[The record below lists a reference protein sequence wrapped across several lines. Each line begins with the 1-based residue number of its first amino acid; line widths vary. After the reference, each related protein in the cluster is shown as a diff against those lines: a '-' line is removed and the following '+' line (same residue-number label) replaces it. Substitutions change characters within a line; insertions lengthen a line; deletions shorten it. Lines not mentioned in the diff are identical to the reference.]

1 MTAVGATFRL
11 ANAPVSWGVTE
22 VRAWS
27 PATPYTRVLDEIA
40 ASGYRATELGPYGYY
55 PTDPAK
61 LRDELARRNLEL
73 TSAFVPLRLRDAAA
87 VRASLDETCAI
98 ARLLAA
104 CGAKYLV
111 LADAMW
117 PERMACAGWADQG
130 GIALTTPEWK
140 TVAQSARTVADLAAV
155 YGLRCVFHHHVGTY
169 VESPDE
175 VARLMQETD
184 LALCLD
190 TGHYFYG
197 GGDPVQAVREYGPR
211 IEYLHLKDVNPR
223 VLGEARRERLG
234 FLDGIRRGVFCE
246 LGRGGVDFP
255 ALKQELDDVAFN
267 GWAVVEQ
274 DVEQDVDP
282 SLDAAHTSLPERS
295 AEASLDFLRHLG
307 F

>member
-1 MTAVGATFRL
+1 M
-11 ANAPVSWGVTE
+11 E
-22 VRAWS
+22 VQGWS
-27 PATPYTRVLDEIA
+27 PAIPYTRVLDEIA

-73 TSAFVPLRLRDAAA
+73 TSAFVPLRLKDRAA
-87 VRASLDETCAI
+87 VQNSLDETCAI

-117 PERMACAGWADQG
+117 PERMACAGWAGEG
-130 GIALTTPEWK
+130 GVAMTAAEWK
-140 TVAQSARTVADLAAV
+140 TAAESARTVADLAAV

-169 VESPDE
+169 VETPEE
-175 VARLMQETD
+175 VAILMNETNSRD

-197 GGDPVQAVREYGPR
+197 GGDPVQAVRQYGSR
-211 IEYLHLKDVNPR
+211 IEYLHLKDVNPN
-223 VLGEARRERLG
+223 VLADARRERLG
-234 FLDGIRRGVFCE
+234 FLEGIRRGVFCE
-246 LGRGGVDFP
+246 LGRGGVNFP
-255 ALKQELDDVAFN
+255 ALKAELDEIAFS

-274 DVEQDVDP
+274 DVDP
-282 SLDAAHTSLPERS
+282 SREDASPPAES
-295 AEASLDFLRHLG
+295 ARASRDFLRRLD

>member
-1 MTAVGATFRL
+1 M
-11 ANAPVSWGVTE
+11 E
-22 VRAWS
+22 VREWS
-27 PATPYTRVLDEIA
+27 PAIPYTRVLDEIA

-73 TSAFVPLRLRDAAA
+73 TSAFVPLRLKDGAA
-87 VRASLDETCAI
+87 VRASLEETRAI

-117 PERMACAGWADQG
+117 PERMACAGWAG
-130 GIALTTPEWK
+130 ESGIALTTSEWK
-140 TVAQSARTVADLAAV
+140 TVVESARTVADLAAV

-169 VESPDE
+169 VETPDE
-175 VARLMQETD
+175 VAILMQETNSHD

-197 GGDPVQAVREYGPR
+197 GGDPVHAVREYGTR
-211 IEYLHLKDVNPR
+211 IEYLHLKDVNPP
-223 VLGEARRERLG
+223 VLAEARRERLG
-234 FLDGIRRGVFCE
+234 FLEGVRRGVFCE
-246 LGRGGVDFP
+246 LGRGGVDFA
-255 ALKQELDDVAFN
+255 ALKHELDELEFN

-282 SLDAAHTSLPERS
+282 SLDAAPAFLPEQS
-295 AEASLDFLRHLG
+295 AEASLDFLRRLG